1 MRLNVERLKSDRG
14 IHTLENYFKEVKF
27 RGKGYERDDLNM
39 VMKRLEHWAHR
50 LYPNYT
56 FDDFV
61 TQVEKLGRKKEL
73 QTHMYRYRHGLLEDV
88 SKNKDNGG
96 EVADEMGSHME
107 GVEPID
113 ELDEIID
120 QQIQNYTMVPRT
132 PSHDRTFDSIRS
144 SIVATPRLRE
154 QQPIEASTP
163 IARPT
168 MPEPSDVPVSR
179 PALTSEQMARIAEN
193 RRLAQEKLRLK
204 KLEAEKAAAAAA
216 AAAEKEGEDENTIAT
231 VQDENED
238 SMNLLF

>member
-14 IHTLENYFKEVKF
+14 IHTVENYFKDMKF
-27 RGKGYERDDLNM
+27 RGKGHERDDLNA

-61 TQVEKLGRKKEL
+61 AQVEKLGRKKEL

-88 SKNKDNGG
+88 SKEKDGNGG
-96 EVADEMGSHME
+96 EMADEMGSQME

-132 PSHDRTFDSIRS
+132 PAHDRTFDSIRS

-163 IARPT
+163 IARPSA
-168 MPEPSDVPVSR
+168 PAPSDAPVSR
-179 PALTSEQMARIAEN
+179 PALTSDQMARIAEN

-216 AAAEKEGEDENTIAT
+216 AEKERAEESAIAV